1 MLVRGPRAR
10 LYGAGAHATTFIRQ
24 AVLARFYNNSEN
36 PVPTNEPN
44 PRAPEKNVSETSGVP
59 TSSAGS
65 FDKVLQEAPA
75 LAEERRVMQS
85 PNRASVWS
93 RSQNPRA
100 KAMSGPR
107 FEQAIMEDQVSSPL
121 RLESGRR

>member
-1 MLVRGPRAR
+1 MLLRGPRAR
-10 LYGAGAHATTFIRQ
+10 LCYAGARTTPAVRQ
-24 AVLARFYNNSEN
+24 PVLVRFYNNSEN

-44 PRAPEKNVSETSGVP
+44 PKAPEKNVSETSGVP

-85 PNRASVWS
+85 PNRAGIWS

-107 FEQAIMEDQVSSPL
+107 FEQAIMEDQVSLTGGLKS
-121 RLESGRR
+121 

>member
-1 MLVRGPRAR
+1 MLTRAARTRLSGLSVAARPALSRG
-10 LYGAGAHATTFIRQ
+10 
-24 AVLARFYNNSEN
+24 YNNSEN

-44 PRAPEKNVSETSGVP
+44 PKPAKPNVSATSGVP

-65 FDKVLQEAPA
+65 FDKILQEAPA
-75 LAEERRVMQS
+75 VAEELRVAQS
-85 PNRASVWS
+85 PNRATIWS

-107 FEQAIMEDQVSSPL
+107 FEQAIMEDQVGADSL
-121 RLESGRR
+121 RIDGE

>member
-1 MLVRGPRAR
+1 MLIRSPRAR
-10 LYGAGAHATTFIRQ
+10 LCYAGACATNTVRHL
-24 AVLARFYNNSEN
+24 VLARSYNSSEN

-44 PRAPEKNVSETSGVP
+44 PKAPEKNVSETSGVP

-65 FDKVLQEAPA
+65 FDKVLQEAPV

-85 PNRASVWS
+85 PNRSGIWS

-107 FEQAIMEDQVSSPL
+107 FEQAIMEDQVSAPR
-121 RLESGRR
+121 RLPS